1 VRKAAII
8 TVFAGIALLTSGIF
22 TSCKTAKLPGTCNND
37 KEFRQDNG
45 DDIRKGGTC
54 GSGAKDYGVSS
65 DLKYTKKSKNPSR
78 PGKTQY
84 REE

>member
-1 VRKAAII
+1 MKLMNTRAGQFVRKAAII
-8 TVFAGIALLTSGIF
+8 TVFAGIALLTTGIF

-54 GSGAKDYGVSS
+54 GSGAKDYRY
-65 DLKYTKKSKNPSR
+65 LPT
-78 PGKTQY
+78 
-84 REE
+84 